1 MKQTNRMFTNW
12 GIKILSF
19 LVALLTVF
27 AIEFANITSRTVTVP
42 VTVRLPEGM
51 KADSL
56 VPETVDIK
64 ISGDENIIY
73 LVDPAGVKAF
83 ADFSECTSEGISRV
97 PVLLEYNEDIYSKN
111 QLSVKAVPSSLRILF
126 SRSEGEE

>member
-1 MKQTNRMFTNW
+1 MKQTNRMFSNW

-27 AIEFANITSRTVTVP
+27 AIEFANITSRTVTIP
-42 VTVRLPEGM
+42 VSVRLPEGM
-51 KADSL
+51 KAESL

-83 ADFSECTSEGISRV
+83 ADFSACRNTGT
-97 PVLLEYNEDIYSKN
+97 LEMPSFLQAEKSA
-111 QLSVKAVPSSLRILF
+111 KAFTPAGSTR
-126 SRSEGEE
+126 